1 MKVADASCLETLD
14 FSGPCISSVKGTKLQ
29 PALMRKTGATWLPE
43 GNGAENTSPSSGGDT
58 VCPGPWL
65 ACIVRPDFPLA
76 VFFIIENTHPRARPA
91 SGLEMKYETFGSS
104 PTYQVPQSK
113 NSNAPPNPVLPYFPT
128 SLLPVMLGGS
138 MPNQERTNIFTFIF
152 SFHHFYS
159 PAVGFIP
166 LIFTEG
172 EGESQ
177 RSCNLC

>member
-1 MKVADASCLETLD
+1 MKVADAACLGTLD
-14 FSGPCISSVKGTKLQ
+14 FSGPCISSVKGTRLQ

-113 NSNAPPNPVLPYFPT
+113 NSNAPPPTPYFPISPPPFSLSCWEDPCPTKSERT
-128 SLLPVMLGGS
+128 SLPS
-138 MPNQERTNIFTFIF
+138 FSPFII
-152 SFHHFYS
+152 ST
-159 PAVGFIP
+159 V
-166 LIFTEG
+166 L
-172 EGESQ
+172 
-177 RSCNLC
+177 L